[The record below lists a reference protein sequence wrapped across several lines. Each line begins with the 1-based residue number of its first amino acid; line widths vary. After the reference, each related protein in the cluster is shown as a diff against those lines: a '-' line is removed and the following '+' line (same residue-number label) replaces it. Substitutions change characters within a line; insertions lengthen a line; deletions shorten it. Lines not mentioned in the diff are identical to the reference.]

1 MTVNKRPLPP
11 TPTSTTST
19 KYTNVTDAIQS
30 LLQDTSIEDLTERE
44 RRWYTDLTNCHKAME
59 QKESTIS
66 NLKTIVVEWKKK
78 AIEYENAYKAMKQK
92 LEDREQFLIKQHQA
106 EIEAITK
113 TQTDQVNEHLELIL
127 QLETDN
133 QALKNKE
140 QYQQQQQQQQ
150 QLPNLN
156 SANDTYTSSTMQLCN
171 EAQIANKLASE
182 SVVYNKDNSDYL
194 IQSIND
200 MVNAMEGTL
209 HEFRYHQDETELLHS
224 TPALISDSSYSSS
237 DESTDEPLSPTLP
250 QSQQTSKKRSIRN
263 NFLFRSNSRKS
274 QDDTPSS
281 AKRVNS
287 LNESQGL
294 QRKPVR
300 TSSLLSYY

>member
-19 KYTNVTDAIQS
+19 KYTNVNDAIQS
-30 LLQDTSIEDLTERE
+30 LLQDTNIEHLTERE

-66 NLKTIVVEWKKK
+66 NLKTIVMEWKKK

-113 TQTDQVNEHLELIL
+113 TQTEQVNEHLELIL
-127 QLETDN
+127 QLETEN

-140 QYQQQQQQQQ
+140 QCQQQ
-150 QLPNLN
+150 QLPNPN
-156 SANDTYTSSTMQLCN
+156 SANDIYTSSTMQLCN
-171 EAQIANKLASE
+171 EAQMANKLASE
-182 SVVYNKDNSDYL
+182 SVVYNKDNSDHL

-209 HEFRYHQDETELLHS
+209 HEFRYHHHDEAPAS
-224 TPALISDSSYSSS
+224 YSPPALISDSSYSSS
-237 DESTDEPLSPTLP
+237 DESIDEPPSPPAALP
-250 QSQQTSKKRSIRN
+250 QQPQQTSPKKRSLRN
-263 NFLFRSNSRKS
+263 NFLFRR
-274 QDDTPSS
+274 PSS
-281 AKRVNS
+281 GDVAAA
-287 LNESQGL
+287 
-294 QRKPVR
+294 
-300 TSSLLSYY
+300 

>member
-19 KYTNVTDAIQS
+19 KYTNVNDAIQS
-30 LLQDTSIEDLTERE
+30 LLQDTNIEHLTERE
-44 RRWYTDLTNCHKAME
+44 RRWYTDLTNSHKAIE
-59 QKESTIS
+59 QKESTIN
-66 NLKTIVVEWKKK
+66 NLKTIVMEWKKK
-78 AIEYENAYKAMKQK
+78 AIEYENAYKAIKQK
-92 LEDREQFLIKQHQA
+92 LQDREQFLIKQHQA

-113 TQTDQVNEHLELIL
+113 TQTDQMNEQLELIL
-127 QLETDN
+127 QLEAEN
-133 QALKNKE
+133 QALKSKE
-140 QYQQQQQQQQ
+140 ECQQQQQQQQ

-156 SANDTYTSSTMQLCN
+156 SANDIYTSSTMQLCN

-200 MVNAMEGTL
+200 MVSAMEGTL
-209 HEFRYHQDETELLHS
+209 YEFNHHHEETTLPIS
-224 TPALISDSSYSSS
+224 PPALISDSSYSSS
-237 DESTDEPLSPTLP
+237 DESSDEPLSPALP
-250 QSQQTSKKRSIRN
+250 QPQQTPKKRSIKS

-274 QDDTPSS
+274 QDDAPPS
-281 AKRVNS
+281 AKRGYS
-287 LNESQGL
+287 LNESHGL

-300 TSSLLSYY
+300 TSSLLSF

>member
-19 KYTNVTDAIQS
+19 KYTNVNDAIQS
-30 LLQDTSIEDLTERE
+30 LLQDTNIEHLTERE

-66 NLKTIVVEWKKK
+66 NLKTIVMEWKKK
-78 AIEYENAYKAMKQK
+78 AIEYENAYKTMKQK

-113 TQTDQVNEHLELIL
+113 TQADQVNEHLELIL
-127 QLETDN
+127 QLEIEN
-133 QALKNKE
+133 QVLKNKE
-140 QYQQQQQQQQ
+140 QCQQQQQQ
-150 QLPNLN
+150 QLPNPN
-156 SANDTYTSSTMQLCN
+156 SANDIYTSSTMQLCN
-171 EAQIANKLASE
+171 EAQIANNLASE
-182 SVVYNKDNSDYL
+182 SAVYNKDNSDYL

-209 HEFRYHQDETELLHS
+209 HEFRYHHDEAPLS
-224 TPALISDSSYSSS
+224 QPPPALISDSSYSSS

-250 QSQQTSKKRSIRN
+250 QPQQTPKKRSIRN

-274 QDDTPSS
+274 QQDTPVS
-281 AKRVNS
+281 AKRVYS
-287 LNESQGL
+287 LNEPQRL
-294 QRKPVR
+294 QQKPAR
-300 TSSLLSYY
+300 TSSLLSF

>member
-19 KYTNVTDAIQS
+19 KYTNVNDAIQS
-30 LLQDTSIEDLTERE
+30 LLQDTNVEHLTERE

-66 NLKTIVVEWKKK
+66 NLKAIVMEWKKK
-78 AIEYENAYKAMKQK
+78 AIEYENSYKAMKQK

-127 QLETDN
+127 QLEAEN

-140 QYQQQQQQQQ
+140 QCQQQ
-150 QLPNLN
+150 QLPNPN
-156 SANDTYTSSTMQLCN
+156 SANDIYTSSTLQLCN
-171 EAQIANKLASE
+171 EAQVANKLASE
-182 SVVYNKDNSDYL
+182 SVMYNKDNSDYL

-209 HEFRYHQDETELLHS
+209 HEFRYHQDETPLSHS
-224 TPALISDSSYSSS
+224 PPALISDSSYSSS
-237 DESTDEPLSPTLP
+237 DESTDEPLSPALP
-250 QSQQTSKKRSIRN
+250 QPQQTPKKRSIRN
-263 NFLFRSNSRKS
+263 NFLFRNSSRKS

-281 AKRVNS
+281 AKRVCS
-287 LNESQGL
+287 LNEAHGL
-294 QRKPVR
+294 QRKPTR
-300 TSSLLSYY
+300 ASSLLSF